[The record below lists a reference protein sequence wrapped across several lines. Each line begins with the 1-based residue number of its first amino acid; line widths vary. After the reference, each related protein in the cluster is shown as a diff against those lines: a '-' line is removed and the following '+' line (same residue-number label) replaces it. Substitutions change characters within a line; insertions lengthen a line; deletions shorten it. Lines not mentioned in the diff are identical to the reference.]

1 MDNDPNLNN
10 DMDDDELNEEMMEEF
25 DFDDDYE
32 DEANAMPGDRVLET
46 IENNIDHMLDVASVE
61 AVYGTPI
68 KQRDTLIIPA
78 AEVSAYMGFGMG
90 VGSSGQDTE
99 SGESGGEGG
108 GGGGGGFSL
117 SRPVAVIVSGPD
129 GVRVEPVVDATKIA
143 LAGITAGAFIFGM
156 LARLGKMRR
165 SFKALERNLTR

>member
-1 MDNDPNLNN
+1 MDNDPNFS
-10 DMDDDELNEEMMEEF
+10 DEMGDNGFDEETIEDYDF
-25 DFDDDYE
+25 DDFDDDI
-32 DEANAMPGDRVLET
+32 DELPGDRLLET

-78 AEVSAYMGFGMG
+78 AEVSAYMGFGAG
-90 VGSSGQDTE
+90 VGSGSQGNEAGDNV
-99 SGESGGEGG
+99 GEGG

-117 SRPVAVIVSGPD
+117 SRPVAVIISGPN

-143 LAGITAGAFIFGM
+143 LTGITAGAFIFSM
-156 LARLGKMRR
+156 LARIGRMRS
-165 SFKALERNLTR
+165 SFKSLERELTR